1 MTDRY
6 LHIGRA
12 ADLTGPDR
20 VLYRFFEMVPA
31 LLSLGTLALF
41 VILSF
46 VAPTIVAYCTIAF
59 SAFWLF
65 KTIFLFVHLRHNFR
79 RLMHHMQVD
88 WMKRLETLKHDD
100 IVHLVVFPFYKESYE
115 VIAESVRAVA
125 RSRYPTGRIA
135 VVLAT
140 EELAGARA
148 AAIAERVRAE
158 FAGGLLDII
167 VTVHP
172 EGQPGETPG
181 KGSNISYAARE
192 AVRRIVDSRDISHE
206 KVIVSAFDS
215 DTVVYKDYFSCL
227 TWNFLTAERPL
238 RTSFQ
243 PVPLYNNNIWSAPAL
258 SRVLAYSS
266 TFWQM
271 IQQERPER
279 LSTFSSH
286 AVPLPPLEEAGYWQS
301 NMVNEDSRIFWN
313 LFIYFDGDY
322 SVVPLSY
329 PVSMD
334 ANVAPT
340 FWGTVMNLYKQHRR
354 WSYGAEN
361 IPYLLFNFIKNPR
374 IALGKKLRIIFVHL
388 EGFWSLV
395 VQPLILFVFGWLPL
409 LVGGAAFNASV
420 LSYNLPVVSSWFLAL
435 ATAGLIG
442 LSVYALR
449 LIPERPKGY
458 TRWASIVMALQWILV
473 PLTMVTFSSIPG
485 LDAQIRLMT
494 GRYLGFWTTPKL
506 RKHQAPSTK
515 SQTISNSQI

>member
-1 MTDRY
+1 MTDSDRF

-20 VLYRFFEMVPA
+20 VLYRFLEMVPA
-31 LLSLGTLALF
+31 FLSLGTLALF

-46 VAPTIVAYCTIAF
+46 VLPSVVAYFTIAF

-65 KTIFLFVHLRHNFR
+65 KTVFLFVHLRHNFR
-79 RLMHHMQVD
+79 RLMHNLRSN
-88 WMKRLETLKHDD
+88 WPSRLAPLKHDD
-100 IVHLVVFPFYKESYE
+100 IIHLVVFPFYQESVE
-115 VIAESVRAVA
+115 VIGESVRAIT
-125 RSRYPTGRIA
+125 RSRFPGRQIA

-140 EELAGARA
+140 EARA
-148 AAIAERVRAE
+148 GREAATVAEQIRQE
-158 FAGGLLDII
+158 FSGSFLDLC

-172 EGQPGETPG
+172 ADLPGEIPG
-181 KGSNISYAARE
+181 KGSNLSYAVKE
-192 AVRRIVDSRDISHE
+192 AVERIIDARNIPHTS
-206 KVIVSAFDS
+206 VIVSAFDS
-215 DTVVYKDYFSCL
+215 DTVVYKDYFACL
-227 TWNFLTAERPL
+227 TWHFLTAERPL

-243 PVPLYNNNIWSAPAL
+243 PVPLYNNNIWSAGAL

-286 AVPLPPLEEAGYWQS
+286 AVPLPPLEETGYWQR
-301 NMVNEDSRIFWN
+301 NMVNEDSRIYWN
-313 LFIYFDGDY
+313 LFIHFDGDY

-334 ANVAPT
+334 ANVGLT
-340 FWGTVMNLYKQHRR
+340 FWGTVVNLYKQHRR

-361 IPYLLFNFIKNPR
+361 IPYLLFNFLKNTR
-374 IALGKKLRIIFVHL
+374 IPLEKKLRIMFVHV

-409 LVGGAAFNASV
+409 AIGGPAFNASV

-435 ATAGLIG
+435 AMLGLIG
-442 LSVYALR
+442 LSIYALE
-449 LIPERPKGY
+449 LVPERPKGY
-458 TRWASIVMALQWILV
+458 TRWASAVMALQWLIV

-485 LDAQIRLMT
+485 LDAQLRLMT
-494 GRYLGFWTTPKL
+494 GRYLGFWTTPKT
-506 RKHQAPSTK
+506 RK
-515 SQTISNSQI
+515 

>member
-1 MTDRY
+1 MTDSDRY

-12 ADLTGPDR
+12 TDLTAGDR
-20 VLYRFFEMVPA
+20 TLYRFLETVPA
-31 LLSLGTLALF
+31 LLSLGTLVLF
-41 VILSF
+41 VVLSF
-46 VAPTIVAYCTIAF
+46 YAPTVVAYFTIAF

-65 KTIFLFVHLRHNFR
+65 KTIFLFIHLRHNFR
-79 RLMHHMQVD
+79 RLMHNLRVD
-88 WMKRLETLKHDD
+88 WTTRLSALKYDD
-100 IVHLVVFPFYKESYE
+100 IVHMVVFPFYLESYE
-115 VIAESVRAVA
+115 VISESVRAIS
-125 RSRYPTGRIA
+125 RSRFPLRQIA

-140 EELAGARA
+140 ETRAGREA
-148 AAIAERVRAE
+148 AVVAERVREE
-158 FAGGLLDII
+158 FKSLFLDVQ

-172 EGQPGETPG
+172 ADLPDEIPG
-181 KGSNISYAARE
+181 KGSNLSYAVKE
-192 AVRRIVDSRDISHE
+192 AVRHVVDARGIPHDR
-206 KVIVSAFDS
+206 VIVSAFDS
-215 DTVVYKDYFSCL
+215 DTVVYKDYFACL

-243 PVPLYNNNIWSAPAL
+243 PVPLYNNNIWAAGAL

-286 AVPLPPLEEAGYWQS
+286 AVPLPPLEEAGYWQR
-301 NMVNEDSRIFWN
+301 NMVNEDSRIYWN
-313 LFIYFDGDY
+313 LFIHFDGDY

-334 ANVAPT
+334 ANVGPT
-340 FWGTVMNLYKQHRR
+340 FWGTVVNLYKQHRR

-374 IALGKKLRIIFVHL
+374 IPFGKKTRIMFVHL

-409 LVGGAAFNASV
+409 VIGGPAFNASV

-435 ATAGLIG
+435 ATLGLIG
-442 LSVYALR
+442 LSIYALE
-449 LIPERPKGY
+449 LVPERPKGY
-458 TRWASIVMALQWILV
+458 TRWASAVMALQWLIV

-494 GRYLGFWTTPKL
+494 GRYLGFWSTPKT
-506 RKHQAPSTK
+506 RK
-515 SQTISNSQI
+515 

>member
-1 MTDRY
+1 MTDTDRY

-12 ADLTGPDR
+12 TDLTGADR
-20 VLYRFFEMVPA
+20 VLYRFFEILPA

-41 VILSF
+41 VVLSF
-46 VAPTIVAYCTIAF
+46 LAPSAVAYFTIAF

-65 KTIFLFVHLRHNFR
+65 KTLFLFVHLRHNFK
-79 RLMHHMQVD
+79 RLMLNMQAD
-88 WMKRLETLKHDD
+88 WPSRLANLKHDD
-100 IVHLVVFPFYKESYE
+100 LVHLVVFPFYQEGYE
-115 VIAESVRAVA
+115 VISESVRAIQ
-125 RSRYPTGRIA
+125 RSRFPRTQIA

-140 EELAGARA
+140 EERAGATA
-148 AAIAERVRAE
+148 AATAERVRQE
-158 FAGGLLDII
+158 FAATLLDLV

-172 EGQPGETPG
+172 ADLPGEIPG
-181 KGSNISYAARE
+181 KGSNISYAVKE
-192 AVRRIVDSRDISHE
+192 AVMRIIDRRKIPHDR
-206 KVIVSAFDS
+206 VIVSAFDS
-215 DTVVYKDYFSCL
+215 DTVVYKDYFACL

-243 PVPLYNNNIWSAPAL
+243 PVPLYNNNIWTAGAL

-286 AVPLPPLEEAGYWQS
+286 AVPLPPLEQAGYWQV
-301 NMVNEDSRIFWN
+301 NMVNEDSRIYWN
-313 LFIYFDGDY
+313 LFIHFDGDY

-340 FWGTVMNLYKQHRR
+340 FWGTVVNLYKQHRR

-361 IPYLLFNFIKNPR
+361 IPYLLFNFHKNPR
-374 IALGKKLRIIFVHL
+374 IPLVKKMRIVFVHL

-395 VQPLILFVFGWLPL
+395 VQPLILFIFGWLPL
-409 LVGGAAFNASV
+409 VIGGSAFNASV

-435 ATAGLIG
+435 ATVGLIG
-442 LSVYALR
+442 LSIYALE
-449 LIPERPKGY
+449 LVPERPKGY
-458 TRWASIVMALQWILV
+458 TRWASAVMVLQWLIV

-494 GRYLGFWTTPKL
+494 GRYLGFWTTPKTR
-506 RKHQAPSTK
+506 RKSV
-515 SQTISNSQI
+515 